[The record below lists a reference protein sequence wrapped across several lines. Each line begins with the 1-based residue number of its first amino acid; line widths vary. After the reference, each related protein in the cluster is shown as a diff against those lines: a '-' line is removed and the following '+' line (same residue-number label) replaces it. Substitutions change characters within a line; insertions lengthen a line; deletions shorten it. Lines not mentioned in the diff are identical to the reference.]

1 MKRLLLPNLLRRC
14 VWPTIAWCFVLAG
27 AHAEDTASVNPSDA
41 VLLDFYADWCAP
53 CRQMSATVDALVEA
67 GYPVQRIDV
76 DRQPSL
82 AAKYAVQNIPCF
94 VLAQQGQETDRI
106 VGGCSYQQLEAMLA
120 RRLPT
125 VRNPESVISNVKSQM
140 QSPQS
145 PTPAWRYERAIGHRA
160 AIVRIYCQDGTTTR
174 SIGSGTL
181 VKWNGRLVILTAR
194 HVVKDAKRIVVELC
208 TKRTHAASLIKAD
221 AVWDCA
227 VLELQGDPVGV
238 TPAELELGD
247 AAMQREGDRLESC
260 GYGPDGRL
268 ACNSGV
274 FLGYRRSAAAAQG
287 PDDWLLI
294 SGHARSGDSGGPVF
308 NDRGRLVGVLWGTD
322 GREVVGVQAGRIHQ
336 LLDAAVP
343 QQKSLKIEQIAAL
356 PRNPTPAKE
365 PGCTPPCPQAAAPAQ
380 EMPSTV
386 GETASYGKKQPLLNW
401 RGGAQKED
409 DRLDARIEA
418 LIALQERQARMAT
431 PVPSKPEP
439 PAKEP
444 EKAEINTDEASPAV
458 AALCMLG
465 AIGLAAAM
473 YYLAAKEQ

>member
-1 MKRLLLPNLLRRC
+1 MKRLLIPNLLRRC
-14 VWPTIAWCFVLAG
+14 VWPTIAWCLVLAG
-27 AHAEDTASVNPSDA
+27 AYAEETAPATRPDA
-41 VLLDFYADWCAP
+41 VLLDFYANWCDP
-53 CRQMSATVDALVEA
+53 CRQMNATVDALVEA
-67 GYPVQRIDV
+67 GYPVERINV

-82 AAKYAVQNIPCF
+82 AAKYAVERIPCF
-94 VLAQQGQETDRI
+94 VAVRQGQETDRI
-106 VGGCSYQQLEAMLA
+106 VGGCSYHQLEAMLA

-145 PTPAWRYERAIGHRA
+145 PQTAWRYERAVGHRA
-160 AIVRIYCQDGTTTR
+160 AIVRIFCEDGATTR

-181 VKWNGRLVILTAR
+181 VKWNARLVVLTAR
-194 HVVKDAKRIVVELC
+194 HVVKDAKKITVELS
-208 TKRTHAASLIKAD
+208 TRRTHAARLLMAD
-221 AVWDCA
+221 PVWDCA

-238 TPAELELGD
+238 APAELEMGD
-247 AAMQREGDRLESC
+247 AAMQREGSRLESC

-268 ACNSGV
+268 ACNSAV
-274 FLGYRRSAAAAQG
+274 FLGYRRSTEAAQG

-294 SGHARSGDSGGPVF
+294 SGRARGGDSGGPIF

-343 QQKSLKIEQIAAL
+343 EPRTVEVEQIAAT
-356 PRNPTPAKE
+356 PRIPTPAQE
-365 PGCTPPCPQAAAPAQ
+365 TPT
-380 EMPSTV
+380 TV
-386 GETASYGKKQPLLNW
+386 DETASYGKRQPLLDW

-418 LIALQERQARMAT
+418 LIALQERQARAAAM
-431 PVPSKPEP
+431 PSKPEP
-439 PAKEP
+439 VAKED
-444 EKAEINTDEASPAV
+444 EKVEASRDEASPAV
-458 AALCMLG
+458 AALCMAG

-473 YYLAAKEQ
+473 YYLTAKEE